1 MSGTAFLMIQF
12 VFAVM
17 CISGGNTGYVE
28 QFRQFGKRAVN
39 VRVDVREFRPIS
51 IAELIKLA
59 DG

>member
-1 MSGTAFLMIQF
+1 MIQF

-39 VRVDVREFRPIS
+39 AGVDVREFRPIS